1 MTKMKSYRFGLG
13 EIHDAARWFWKVLD
27 GGTVVALRGPM
38 GAGKTSFVHALCDV
52 RGVKDAVSSPTFS
65 LVNEYLV
72 PGGGKIYHVDLYRI
86 RDEEEAMQAGIED
99 ILYSGSVCFVEW
111 PEKAPGIFPPET
123 VEAEIEV
130 NPDMSRTV
138 SLSQVP

>member
-1 MTKMKSYRFGLG
+1 MAEMKSYRFGLG
-13 EIHDAARWFWKVLD
+13 EIHDAARWFWELLD
-27 GGTVVALRGPM
+27 GGAVVALRGPM

-52 RGVKDAVSSPTFS
+52 KGVKDAVSSPTFS

-72 PGGGKIYHVDLYRI
+72 PGGGKIYHIDLYRI

-111 PEKAPGIFPPET
+111 PEKAPGIFPTET

-138 SLSQVP
+138 SLLQVP